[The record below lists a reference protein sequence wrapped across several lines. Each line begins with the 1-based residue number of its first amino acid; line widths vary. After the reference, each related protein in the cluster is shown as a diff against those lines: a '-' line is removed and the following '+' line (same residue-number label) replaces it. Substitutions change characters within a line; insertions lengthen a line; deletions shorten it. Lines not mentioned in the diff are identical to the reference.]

1 MGVVRFPVESG
12 VRTSHRA
19 TRHVDAEVHVELA
32 GIVAAVTPNVPPRG
46 HAASVPAQPAG
57 PVTAALG
64 TAAFFTCGDGYVS
77 VNTTP
82 CSLVVLGFVTWIVS
96 TDVPP
101 DAIDGGTKLLA
112 IVSGDRM
119 FLTAASAI
127 TMPTPELTS
136 VPTVSMSSAE

>member
-1 MGVVRFPVESG
+1 
-12 VRTSHRA
+12 
-19 TRHVDAEVHVELA
+19 
-32 GIVAAVTPNVPPRG
+32 
-46 HAASVPAQPAG
+46 
-57 PVTAALG
+57 
-64 TAAFFTCGDGYVS
+64 
-77 VNTTP
+77 
-82 CSLVVLGFVTWIVS
+82 
-96 TDVPP
+96 VPP